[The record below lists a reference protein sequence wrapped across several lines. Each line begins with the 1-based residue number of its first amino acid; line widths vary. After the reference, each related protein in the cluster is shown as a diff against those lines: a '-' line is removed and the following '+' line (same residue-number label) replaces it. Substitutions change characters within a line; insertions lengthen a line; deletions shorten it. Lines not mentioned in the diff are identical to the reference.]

1 MPKQSSVRW
10 TGKVRLDGRFVKY
23 TNNRINSAERYA
35 WYLNSKHTA
44 LGEINST
51 RICAFPLKLTEH
63 FISKNPPDN
72 RQVVA
77 PKGTTLVWLCGRW
90 PRLVGGLWRGVN
102 YTVNQIMHSECG
114 RICRGAVGEGG
125 LIRGGLL
132 YIRNIF
138 QLQVCFFSSII
149 NIHFLQFF
157 SSEFLFACMDF
168 LCLWIFYVS
177 RHCSFSHLSLLYCIW
192 SLFFIHQHI
201 GLLLPS
207 ISRI

>member
-10 TGKVRLDGRFVKY
+10 TRKVRLDVRNGRFVKY

-44 LGEINST
+44 LGKINST
-51 RICAFPLKLTEH
+51 RICAFPLKHTEH
-63 FISKNPPDN
+63 SISKNPPDN
-72 RQVVA
+72 RQVAA

-102 YTVNQIMHSECG
+102 YTVNQLMHSECG

-132 YIRNIF
+132 Y
-138 QLQVCFFSSII
+138 SSI
-149 NIHFLQFF
+149 FF
-157 SSEFLFACMDF
+157 YSYGQNYRTYTVGPNQPGISIVVD
-168 LCLWIFYVS
+168 W
-177 RHCSFSHLSLLYCIW
+177 
-192 SLFFIHQHI
+192 
-201 GLLLPS
+201 GTLLLHVQ
-207 ISRI
+207 ILHRAIHLNFKLG